1 MKTKRIG
8 TIILTSL
15 LGLTLVGC
23 QEETHYI
30 SFYADGVLV
39 EKVDV
44 NEFSK
49 APTTVPERE
58 GYNFVGWYVYEDG
71 SKETFDET
79 TLDKT
84 KDTLVYADYSNQI
97 TVNYYLDG
105 VLYETQDL
113 EYGDYLFFMEDPVE
127 EGYSFSGWYLDSNL
141 TDKAYEEVK
150 LTSDTNL
157 YAQMVDLNQEFTV
170 ILHYDDEVKEVE
182 TVDQMLVV
190 EEPYKE
196 GYVFTGWYL
205 DSSYEE
211 LFDVETKVLADLE
224 LYGQFVLMVPE
235 YKRLSAP
242 TVTVDD
248 INQTLTL
255 SPVSGAVNYEITIY
269 DSENEVVY
277 GDTRSNNELTI
288 SFSRSAGTYYVE
300 TKSNGDGITTAN
312 SSIRRTTINYRQL
325 PQVSDIEID
334 YETMTVS
341 FTPLDEKYTGVI
353 YFISI
358 NDGKDI
364 ELDECSYILS
374 KYLSPGDVSVT
385 ITAEK
390 TGFNSSSRTTTIDNF
405 RLNVGDYTLDNNV
418 LNTET
423 RVITYVLNDEVVH
436 TASYEEGD
444 EITPYYYQNGS
455 LLVSKWYLDEDLTE
469 QYAFNTNL
477 DSNLTLYGDSVT
489 IDTDYE
495 LYVDP
500 SDLNITISRTTS
512 FYVLITKRNTVY
524 FSLPKPT
531 PSGVTS
537 SNAYW
542 HLAIRDVYQNDV
554 VKEISSIKNSSSYIN
569 NNFDGDTLLDS
580 AGTLYLVSM
589 TRYTSGGNGPYSR
602 TMTITT
608 TYEDNVGLAV
618 FNYDSLIV
626 EIDGVE
632 EKVESRN
639 YTIDT
644 TGYNVGDIIVL
655 RYKMFD
661 SDANYITSM
670 YSDEITLIFN
680 GTKFEL
686 YENVTS

>member
-170 ILHYDDEVKEVE
+170 TLHYDDEVKEVE

-325 PQVSDIEID
+325 PQVSDIKID

-418 LNTET
+418 LNTES
-423 RVITYVLNDEVVH
+423 RVITYVVDDEVVH

-608 TYEDNVGLAV
+608 TYEDKVGLAV

>member
-170 ILHYDDEVKEVE
+170 TLHYDDEVKEVE

-341 FTPLDEKYTGVI
+341 FTPLDEKYTGVT

-423 RVITYVLNDEVVH
+423 RIITYVVDDEVVH

>member
-170 ILHYDDEVKEVE
+170 TLHYDDEVKEVE

-341 FTPLDEKYTGVI
+341 FTPLDEKYTGVT

-423 RVITYVLNDEVVH
+423 RIITYVVDDEVVH

-477 DSNLTLYGDSVT
+477 DSNLNLYGDSVT

>member
-170 ILHYDDEVKEVE
+170 TLHYDDEVKEVE

-211 LFDVETKVLADLE
+211 LFDIETKVLADLE

-341 FTPLDEKYTGVI
+341 FTPLDEKYTGVT

-477 DSNLTLYGDSVT
+477 ESNLTLYGDSVT

>member
-170 ILHYDDEVKEVE
+170 TLHYDDEVKEVE

-341 FTPLDEKYTGVI
+341 FTPLDEKYTGVT

-405 RLNVGDYTLDNNV
+405 RLNVGDYTLDNNI

-423 RVITYVLNDEVVH
+423 RVITYVVDDEVVH

-680 GTKFEL
+680 GTEFEL

>member
-170 ILHYDDEVKEVE
+170 TLHYDDEVKEVE

-423 RVITYVLNDEVVH
+423 RIITYVLNDEVVH

-680 GTKFEL
+680 GTEFEL

>member
-49 APTTVPERE
+49 APTTVLERE

-170 ILHYDDEVKEVE
+170 TLHYDDEVKEVE

-341 FTPLDEKYTGVI
+341 FTPLDEKYTGVT

-405 RLNVGDYTLDNNV
+405 RLNVGDYTLDNNI

>member
-170 ILHYDDEVKEVE
+170 TLHYDDEVKEVE

-211 LFDVETKVLADLE
+211 LFDIETKVLADLE

-341 FTPLDEKYTGVI
+341 FTPLDEKYTGVT

-405 RLNVGDYTLDNNV
+405 RLNVGDYTLDNNI
-418 LNTET
+418 LNTES

-436 TASYEEGD
+436 TDSYEEGD

-477 DSNLTLYGDSVT
+477 ESNLTLYGDSVT

-495 LYVDP
+495 LYVNP

-542 HLAIRDVYQNDV
+542 HLAIRDVYQNDF

-608 TYEDNVGLAV
+608 TYEDKVGLAV

>member
-170 ILHYDDEVKEVE
+170 TLHYDDEVKEVE

-341 FTPLDEKYTGVI
+341 FTPLDEKYTGVT

-405 RLNVGDYTLDNNV
+405 RLNVGDYTLDNNI

-423 RVITYVLNDEVVH
+423 RIITYVLNDEVVH

-477 DSNLTLYGDSVT
+477 ESNLTLYGDSVT

-608 TYEDNVGLAV
+608 TYEDKVGLAV

-644 TGYNVGDIIVL
+644 TDYNVGDIIVL

>member
-170 ILHYDDEVKEVE
+170 TLHYDDEVKEVE

-325 PQVSDIEID
+325 PQVSDIKID

-341 FTPLDEKYTGVI
+341 FTPLDEKYTGVT

-418 LNTET
+418 LNTES
-423 RVITYVLNDEVVH
+423 RVITYVVDDEVVH

-608 TYEDNVGLAV
+608 TYEDKVGLAV

-644 TGYNVGDIIVL
+644 TDYNVGDIIVL

>member
-170 ILHYDDEVKEVE
+170 TLHYDDEVKEVE

-211 LFDVETKVLADLE
+211 LFDIETKVLADLE

-341 FTPLDEKYTGVI
+341 FTPLDEKYTGVT

-477 DSNLTLYGDSVT
+477 ESNLTLYGDSVT

-608 TYEDNVGLAV
+608 TYEDKVGLAV